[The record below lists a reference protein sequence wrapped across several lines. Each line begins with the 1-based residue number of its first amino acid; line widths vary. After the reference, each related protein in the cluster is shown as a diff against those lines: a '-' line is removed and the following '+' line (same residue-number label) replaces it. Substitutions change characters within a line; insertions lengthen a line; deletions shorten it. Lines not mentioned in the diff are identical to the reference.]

1 MQIVGFPTRRL
12 IYNFRILIRLD
23 DNIIRHYSH
32 EATFVIELNCVSEGK
47 DFEVIL
53 TEIDVN

>member
-1 MQIVGFPTRRL
+1 MINVTYFC
-12 IYNFRILIRLD
+12 FRILIRLD

-32 EATFVIELNCVSEGK
+32 EATFVIELNCVSEEK
-47 DFEVIL
+47 DYDVIL